1 MRVLVP
7 VFVREFYLANT
18 GFFLLVIAFA
28 GGFMRSY
35 DHVAL
40 AEFFISSP
48 LVLIIPIGFW
58 LLYSLKVINFN
69 WEKTKQNENEFIFCY
84 MLFPPTK
91 QWWMVVRVA
100 FIQLIPVFI
109 YGLFLCLLAWKHD
122 LTNSIFVILITLEL
136 LVLMS
141 AYHLRWSLHH
151 PNHEKKVSFIAR
163 FFNLQFTKPFPL
175 FFIEWITRQELVMLL
190 GTKLFSALT
199 LIAITALYKTDTY
212 DLRLLSIGITIAS
225 GANVGLMH
233 ALHHFENFHL
243 SWVKSLPIPF
253 LKRICFSLI
262 TIGIILLPEIILLIR
277 NFPAEQRWPDY
288 VICSFFLI
296 SIPLLFYGLL
306 YAKDRNQQEV
316 MTLVFYCGIVWFV
329 LVLFKVPILLLG
341 VLNVLT
347 GFVLW
352 KRFYYSFEYVSR
364 KKGKI

>member
-18 GFFLLVIAFA
+18 GSFLLVIAFA

-35 DHVAL
+35 DHIAL

-58 LLYSLKVINFN
+58 FLYSLKVINFN
-69 WEKTKQNENEFIFCY
+69 WERIKQNENEFIFCF
-84 MLFPPTK
+84 MLLPLSK
-91 QWWMVVRVA
+91 QWWMAIRVVL
-100 FIQLIPVFI
+100 IQLLPAFI
-109 YGLFLCLLAWKHD
+109 YGLFLCLLAWKYD
-122 LTNSIFVILITLEL
+122 LTHSLFVILIALTL

-163 FFNLQFTKPFPL
+163 FFNLQFAKPFPL
-175 FFIEWITRQELVMLL
+175 FFIEWSTRHELVMLL
-190 GTKLFSALT
+190 GTKLFSALMI
-199 LIAITALYKTDTY
+199 IAITALYKTDIY
-212 DLRLLSIGITIAS
+212 DLRLLSIGIMIAS
-225 GANVGLMH
+225 GANVGLVH

-253 LKRICFSLI
+253 LKRIYFSLI
-262 TIGIILLPEIILLIR
+262 TIGIILLPEIILLIK
-277 NFPAEQRWPDY
+277 NFPAEQRWHDY
-288 VICSFFLI
+288 VTCSFFLI
-296 SIPLLFYGLL
+296 SIPFLFYGLL

-341 VLNVLT
+341 ILNVVT

-352 KRFYYSFEYVSR
+352 KRYYYSFEYVSR
-364 KKGKI
+364 KKGAT